1 MKLDGKRIRT
11 LTSMSDERMW
21 GAIKFFASAN
31 GVDLSKKRVTPRELS
46 NLKTMLNSLT
56 DSDLT
61 RVGELIDVYKYGR

>member
-1 MKLDGKRIRT
+1 MKLDRKRIRT

-46 NLKTMLNSLT
+46 NLKTMLNALT
-56 DSDLT
+56 DSDLS

>member
-1 MKLDGKRIRT
+1 MKLDRKRIRT

-56 DSDLT
+56 DSDLS

>member
-56 DSDLT
+56 DSDLS